1 MKIVKI
7 SLVIVV
13 IGIIS
18 FFVIKSLNGSSE
30 KQIEPPKEKNSVPD
44 IENEINNISRLNV
57 NRFCKQEYNLVK
69 YHIDQKYQSKLL
81 GKNDYENKQSKER
94 LSKDLFF
101 TYTEKFINQA
111 YYVFNNSEWKREDI
125 AFIRNECTIL
135 RNSDFMEE
143 GSQVDNKCARIQLV
157 LSKYDE
163 INNFIASCNRLS
175 YSDYGL
181 DSSFPV
187 SNVREKISKAVA
199 YRANNLNNI
208 YVNNCSRLHI
218 QLNQIPITLFNKHFN
233 YLKNKFKLKT
243 ENNSKKEY
251 KQFKTFIIYRTIFNT
266 PLISELGL
274 MEKSLYNVNQ
284 FNSKY
289 NELKK
294 ILDDD
299 YTTAYTKI

>member
-44 IENEINNISRLNV
+44 IENEINYISRLNV

-69 YHIDQKYQSKLL
+69 YHIDQKYLSKLL
-81 GKNDYENKQSKER
+81 GKNNYQNKQSKER

-111 YYVFNNSEWKREDI
+111 YYVFNNSEWNREDI
-125 AFIRNECTIL
+125 AFIRNECRIL

-143 GSQVDNKCARIQLV
+143 GSQVDNRCARIQLV

-163 INNFIASCNRLS
+163 INDFIATSRYFSFTDTSLQSNFPF
-175 YSDYGL
+175 SDIQ
-181 DSSFPV
+181 V
-187 SNVREKISKAVA
+187 KITRIDTYK
-199 YRANNLNNI
+199 RNNLYNV
-208 YVNNCSRLHI
+208 YVNNCTRLHNE
-218 QLNQIPITLFNKHFN
+218 LNTNKKRLIDS
-233 YLKNKFKLKT
+233 YLTYLDTKIKRWNGK
-243 ENNSKKEY
+243 Y
-251 KQFKTFIIYRTIFNT
+251 KQFQFTSFNEYQNIIYN
-266 PLISELGL
+266 PLRKELDNF
-274 MEKSLYNVNQ
+274 KTNCNNYNYDNNRYVNILNRL
-284 FNSKY
+284 NSDRK
-289 NELKK
+289 E
-294 ILDDD
+294 
-299 YTTAYTKI
+299 AYLNIP

>member
-44 IENEINNISRLNV
+44 IENEINNISRLTV

-101 TYTEKFINQA
+101 TYIEKFINQA

-143 GSQVDNKCARIQLV
+143 GSQVDNKCARIQLI

-163 INNFIASCNRLS
+163 INNFVATTR
-175 YSDYGL
+175 Y
-181 DSSFPV
+181 SSFADTSLQ
-187 SNVREKISKAVA
+187 SNFPFSDIKVKITRIDSYK
-199 YRANNLNNI
+199 RNNLDNV
-208 YVNNCSRLHI
+208 YVNNCIRLHNE
-218 QLNQIPITLFNKHFN
+218 LNNNKKNLINSYLTYLETKITRWNGK
-233 YLKNKFKLKT
+233 
-243 ENNSKKEY
+243 Y
-251 KQFKTFIIYRTIFNT
+251 KQFQFTSFNEYQNIIYN
-266 PLISELGL
+266 PLRKELDNF
-274 MEKSLYNVNQ
+274 KTNCNNYNYNNNRYVNILNRL
-284 FNSKY
+284 NSDRK
-289 NELKK
+289 E
-294 ILDDD
+294 
-299 YTTAYTKI
+299 AYLNIP